1 MLVYTSTFGLVSAP
15 PLKKL
20 ALRGQNLENN
30 AKRKTS
36 LYTLKSRPFPIV
48 EAESCEIPT
57 FFLSN

>member
-1 MLVYTSTFGLVSAP
+1 MLVYTSTFGLVSA

-36 LYTLKSRPFPIV
+36 LYTLKSRPFPII